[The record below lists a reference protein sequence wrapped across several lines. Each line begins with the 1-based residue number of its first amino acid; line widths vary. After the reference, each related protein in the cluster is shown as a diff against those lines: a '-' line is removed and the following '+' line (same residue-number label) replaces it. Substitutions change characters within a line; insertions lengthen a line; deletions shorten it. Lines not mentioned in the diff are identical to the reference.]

1 MTTNTPDAPTALGAL
16 LQDMTEES
24 VTTCG
29 LDAKTLM
36 QVRLAAL
43 VALSASP
50 SSYLMNL
57 GASAELGLDDDD
69 VRSVLIAVAP
79 LVGTARTVSAV
90 TGMAESLGIAL
101 SLDGAT

>member
-1 MTTNTPDAPTALGAL
+1 MTIDNAPTALGEL
-16 LQDMTEES
+16 LRDMTEES
-24 VTTCG
+24 VESCG

-36 QVRLAAL
+36 QVRIAAL

-57 GASAELGLDDDD
+57 GEAADLGLDDDD
-69 VRSVLIAVAP
+69 VRSVLMAVAP

-90 TGMAESLGIAL
+90 TGMAEALGLAL
-101 SLDGAT
+101 SLDGST